1 MGYRTNQV
9 QFAQS
14 ASALGA
20 GILGLGLGAKWGS
33 ILSTHALIII
43 LVGAV
48 LHVSGMY
55 LIQMKSTSHA
65 TDKAARILWYS
76 AWACLVLLAG
86 LFMFLIL
93 EP

>member
-1 MGYRTNQV
+1 MNYTTNQQ

-33 ILSTHALIII
+33 ILSAYALIII

-55 LIQMKSTSHA
+55 LI
-65 TDKAARILWYS
+65 RIKRHPVQQTKQPGS
-76 AWACLVLLAG
+76 FGIRHGLA
-86 LFMFLIL
+86 
-93 EP
+93 

>member
-1 MGYRTNQV
+1 MDYRTHQQ

-33 ILSTHALIII
+33 IVSTYALIII

-55 LIQMKSTSHA
+55 LIRMKKTSGA

-76 AWACLVLLAG
+76 AWACLILLAG
-86 LFMFLIL
+86 LFIYLIF